1 MSHRH
6 LAAAAGLALLI
17 MMTGCASAT
26 PDEAPAEAST
36 STNSA
41 APSTSPTPSSVPS
54 ATPTIDP
61 ADYTCETILPVATLA
76 VFQDKASDGFVLQE
90 DFEER
95 SRNFGSDL
103 VYFVDFGGILCQ
115 WGYPSGAEPVNYGF
129 SEITDEQ
136 AAERMAQLTSGG
148 YITEED
154 ARGTL
159 LVNADPVSFPD
170 TYLFTDGFWFYGSD
184 ADILDILAANVPAA
198 QP

>member
-6 LAAAAGLALLI
+6 LAAASLALIVFL
-17 MMTGCASAT
+17 TGCAGAT

-41 APSTSPTPSSVPS
+41 APSTSPTPSNVPS
-54 ATPTIDP
+54 AAPTIDP

-76 VFQDKASDGFVLQE
+76 VFQDQASDGFVLQE

-103 VYFVDFGGILCQ
+103 IYFVDFGGILCQ

-129 SEITDEQ
+129 SEITEEQ
-136 AAERMAQLTSGG
+136 ATERITQLTDGG
-148 YITEED
+148 FVVTDDE
-154 ARGTL
+154 RGTL

-170 TYLFTDGFWFYGSD
+170 TYLFTDDFWFYGSD

-198 QP
+198 QS